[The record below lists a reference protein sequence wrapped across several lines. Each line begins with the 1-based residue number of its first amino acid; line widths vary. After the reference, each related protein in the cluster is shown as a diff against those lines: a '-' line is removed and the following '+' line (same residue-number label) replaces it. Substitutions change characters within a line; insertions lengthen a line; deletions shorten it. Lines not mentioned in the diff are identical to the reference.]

1 VMLLSCLGA
10 VLSDCAICSPPCRY
24 EEFTEGIVTGLKQS
38 LMSVAAPLTPQSQA
52 QANEEEKDVGR
63 KKRIQTRFA
72 LELFQVLSL
81 LILDIDDFD
90 THEFRIWRI
99 RSVCG
104 RMMNFSWV
112 Y

>member
-81 LILDIDDFD
+81 LILDNDGLTLTNF
-90 THEFRIWRI
+90 EFGEL
-99 RSVCG
+99 G
-104 RMMNFSWV
+104 RCV
-112 Y
+112 GG